1 MPYREVRVV
10 DCQEALRRWLVGDGV
25 RSISR
30 GTGLDR
36 KTIRKFVNVAQG
48 LGLTPGDP

>member
-10 DCQEALRRWLVGDGV
+10 DCQEALRRWLARDGV

-30 GTGLDR
+30 GTGIDR
-36 KTIRKFVNVAQG
+36 KTIRKFVKIAKG
-48 LGLTPGDP
+48 LELKHGDP